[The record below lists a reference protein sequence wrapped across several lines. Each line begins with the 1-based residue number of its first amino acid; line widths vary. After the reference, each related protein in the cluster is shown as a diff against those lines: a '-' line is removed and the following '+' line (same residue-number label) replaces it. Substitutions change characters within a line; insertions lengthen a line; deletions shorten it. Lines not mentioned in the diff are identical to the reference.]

1 MTDRFHCAAG
11 RGLPSSTKSIEEPVS
26 ALVSISA
33 HRPRWRAAKELHWQI
48 QLLGPQ
54 SPRNSLAVGDHLTF
68 RSPYEVEKSGLSTSS
83 RDYERM
89 FDFVLQFQIDDLL
102 VADTIIWSDC
112 RGFCGRGGA
121 SVASVRLLRAIAAK
135 SRRGGP
141 ITGRNGADLASRS
154 AGHLPKCCNSVL
166 SSSSRMAAR
175 AIENGLVNCVKHSRR
190 EPPVELD
197 RGLVL

>member
-1 MTDRFHCAAG
+1 MPQVEAFPR
-11 RGLPSSTKSIEEPVS
+11 RPS

-68 RSPYEVEKSGLSTSS
+68 RSPYEVEKSRLPTSS

-135 SRRGGP
+135 SRR
-141 ITGRNGADLASRS
+141 AA
-154 AGHLPKCCNSVL
+154 AL
-166 SSSSRMAAR
+166 S
-175 AIENGLVNCVKHSRR
+175 
-190 EPPVELD
+190 PVEMVPMSRHAQRITSPNAATQCCHHPLGWP
-197 RGLVL
+197 RGLSKTAL